1 MTSNM
6 RFPLRLL
13 VTDASNKFQ
22 LAFSEQGAML
32 LAGFS
37 GVQTQASARG
47 LIINVLAERDLSAAV
62 AMLQTAFPGVD
73 IGTVEVVYLDQG
85 GMEPYV
91 RVNVTT
97 PEDYYGFVIAQLNDR
112 CGLIESLVDT
122 DSHLKT
128 VSATAPLAKMLGYE
142 KVLAETTRNSATVE
156 YSFVDYRPVQSQS
169 PEPPRRP
176 AARA

>member
-6 RFPLRLL
+6 SFPLRLL
-13 VTDASNKFQ
+13 VTDPSNKFQ
-22 LAFSEQGAML
+22 LTFPEQSAML
-32 LAGFS
+32 LTGFS

-47 LIINVLAERDLSAAV
+47 LIINAVAERDLSAAV
-62 AMLQTAFPGVD
+62 AMLQTAFPCVD

-122 DSHLKT
+122 DSHLKI
-128 VSATAPLAKMLGYE
+128 VSATAPLAKMLGYH